1 MSGQSSKNEGPG
13 SAAFGRLRH
22 PHSGSSNGRVVPAA
36 YPPPVDSQKEFVKRG
51 LDSEDELI
59 EVGVAIVGGGTA
71 GLACANR
78 LLQLLGDDPET
89 MERLGEVPVAVI
101 EKAKTCG
108 GHNLS
113 GAVMRPGP
121 LQELF
126 PELTREQWRQEG
138 FAFGE
143 VKKESVYVLPSAKT
157 KIRIPPP
164 PPQHNHGNEVI
175 SVSALARYQQRVAEE
190 AGAYILTE
198 TAATQLIVEDGR
210 VVGVRSGDKGRGKDG
225 EPLSNFEPGT
235 DIKAQATVLAEGC
248 WGHITGAAIKE
259 FDLAAGREPQ
269 VWELGVKE
277 VWKVTKPLDRVI
289 HTLAGWP
296 LKISAK
302 YGQIGGSWIYPMK
315 NEKTGEDLVSI
326 GFIIDLDY
334 ADATTSAH
342 DLLQE
347 IKTHPLFKGILEGG
361 ERVAWGAKALP
372 AGGYWA
378 MPKLSMPGALL
389 VGDAAGIM
397 NLASLKGVHYAIKSG
412 MLAAESIY
420 AALKR
425 GDSSLESYEQV
436 VEDSII
442 GKDLWEQRNTRQ
454 PFQKGLIR
462 GGPLV
467 NLMIATKGRFPGGRW
482 ALHRNDAKPMFI
494 GKTKDSY
501 PKPDGKYTFDKLSSV
516 FITGN
521 ATRDDAPNHIR
532 VQKHV
537 PREVAETWRWMCPAG
552 VYEIP
557 EDGEGGNESGVV
569 DVIVNYTNCV
579 QCGAITA
586 KGGRLTTPEGGD
598 GPLYQIL

>member
-1 MSGQSSKNEGPG
+1 MSSHN
-13 SAAFGRLRH
+13 
-22 PHSGSSNGRVVPAA
+22 GSSNGKVVPAA
-36 YPPPVDSQKEFVKRG
+36 FPPPVDSQKEFVKRG
-51 LDSEDELI
+51 LDPEDELI

-78 LLQLLGDDPET
+78 LLQLLAEDPET

-108 GHNLS
+108 GHSLS

-126 PELTREQWRQEG
+126 KDMTREQWREEG

-143 VKKESVYVLPSAKT
+143 VTKESVYVLPNGKT
-157 KIRIPPP
+157 KLRIPPP

-175 SVSALARYQQRVAEE
+175 SVSAMARFQQRQAEE

-210 VVGVRSGDKGRGKDG
+210 VVGVRSGDKGRGRDS
-225 EPLSNFEPGT
+225 EPLGNFEPGT

-248 WGHITGAAIKE
+248 WGHVTGAAIKE
-259 FDLAAGREPQ
+259 FDLAKDREPQ

-296 LKISAK
+296 LKIQAS

-315 NEKTGEDLVSI
+315 DEKTGEDLVSI

-342 DLLQE
+342 DLLQQ
-347 IKTHPLFKGILEGG
+347 IKTHPLFKEILEGG
-361 ERVAWGAKALP
+361 ERIAWGAKALP

-378 MPKLSMPGALL
+378 MPKLSMPGAVL

-425 GDSSLESYEQV
+425 GESSFEAYEQV

-454 PFQKGLIR
+454 PFQKGLIK

-482 ALHRNDAKPMFI
+482 SLHRNDAKPMFI

-516 FITGN
+516 FITHN

-537 PREVAETWRWMCPAG
+537 PREIAETWRWMCPAG

-557 EDGEGGNESGVV
+557 EDAPADGDV

-586 KGGRLTTPEGGD
+586 KGGRLTVPEGGD

>member
-1 MSGQSSKNEGPG
+1 M
-13 SAAFGRLRH
+13 
-22 PHSGSSNGRVVPAA
+22 SSNGKVIPAA

-51 LDSEDELI
+51 LDAEDELI

-78 LLQLLGDDPET
+78 LLQLLGDDPEM
-89 MERLGEVPVAVI
+89 MERLGEVPVAVV

-113 GAVMRPGP
+113 GAVMRPEP

-126 PELTREQWRQEG
+126 PDVTREQWREAG

-143 VKKESVYVLPSAKT
+143 VKKESVYMLTGPKT
-157 KIRIPPP
+157 KLSVPVVAVPNFK
-164 PPQHNHGNEVI
+164 NHGNEVV
-175 SVSALARYQQRVAEE
+175 SVSALARYQQQQAEE
-190 AGAYILTE
+190 GGAYILTE
-198 TAATQLIVEDGR
+198 TSATQLIVDDGR

-225 EPLSNFEPGT
+225 EPLGNFEPGT

-248 WGHITGAAIKE
+248 WGHLTGAAIKE
-259 FDLAAGREPQ
+259 FDLAEGREPQ

-277 VWKVTKPLDRVI
+277 VWKVKKPLDRVI
-289 HTLAGWP
+289 HTFVQPWP
-296 LKISAK
+296 LKVSSK
-302 YGQIGGSWIYPMK
+302 YGQLGGTWIYPMK
-315 NEKTGEDLVSI
+315 NAKGEDLVSI
-326 GFIIDLDY
+326 GFVVDLNY
-334 ADATTSAH
+334 RDATTSAH
-342 DLLQE
+342 DLLQTF
-347 IKTHPLFKGILEGG
+347 KLHPLVKGILDGG

-372 AGGYWA
+372 GGGYWS

-389 VGDAAGIM
+389 VGDAAGM
-397 NLASLKGVHYAIKSG
+397 VDTAALKGVHHCIRSG

-425 GDSSLESYEQV
+425 GSSDLSDYEQA
-436 VEDSII
+436 VEQSSI
-442 GKDLWEQRNTRQ
+442 GKELYQVRNTRQ
-454 PFQKGLIR
+454 AFQKGFLV
-462 GGPLV
+462 GSALAGPSI
-467 NLMIATKGRFPGGRW
+467 MSKGKVPPGRQEW
-482 ALHRNDAKPMFI
+482 HRDDAEPMFV
-494 GKTKDSY
+494 GDTKERY

-537 PREVAETWRWMCPAG
+537 PREIAETWRWMCPAG

-557 EDGEGGNESGVV
+557 EDAPEKGPV

-598 GPLYQIL
+598 GPLYQIT

>member
-1 MSGQSSKNEGPG
+1 MSG
-13 SAAFGRLRH
+13 
-22 PHSGSSNGRVVPAA
+22 HSGSLNGKVAPAA
-36 YPPPVDSQKEFVKRG
+36 FPPPVDPQKEFVKRG
-51 LDSEDELI
+51 LDAEDELI

-78 LLQLLGDDPET
+78 LLQLLADDPET

-121 LQELF
+121 LEELF
-126 PELTREQWRQEG
+126 PDLTREQWREEG

-143 VKKESVYVLPSAKT
+143 VKKESVYVLPSSKT

-175 SVSALARYQQRVAEE
+175 SVSSLARFQQRQAEE
-190 AGAYILTE
+190 GGAYILTE
-198 TAATQLIVEDGR
+198 TSATQLIVQDGR

-225 EPLSNFEPGT
+225 EPLGNFEPGT

-259 FDLAAGREPQ
+259 FDLADGREPQ

-277 VWKVTKPLDRVI
+277 VWKVKKPLDRVI

-302 YGQIGGSWIYPMK
+302 YGQIGGSWIYPLK
-315 NEKTGEDLVSI
+315 DEKTGDDLVSI
-326 GFIIDLDY
+326 GFIVDLDY

-342 DLLQE
+342 DLLQQ
-347 IKTHPLFKGILEGG
+347 IKTHPLFKNILEGG

-378 MPKLSMPGALL
+378 MPKLSMPGAVL

-412 MLAAESIY
+412 ILAAESIY
-420 AALKR
+420 ASLKR
-425 GDSSLESYEQV
+425 GESSFEDYEQV

-494 GKTKDSY
+494 GKTKDRY

-532 VQKHV
+532 IQKHV
-537 PREVAETWRWMCPAG
+537 PREIAETWRWMCPAG

-557 EDGEGGNESGVV
+557 EDGEGGDESGPV

-586 KGGRLTTPEGGD
+586 KGGRLTVPEGGD

>member
-1 MSGQSSKNEGPG
+1 MSSHNG
-13 SAAFGRLRH
+13 SRNGKVAPAAF
-22 PHSGSSNGRVVPAA
+22 
-36 YPPPVDSQKEFVKRG
+36 PPPVDSQKEFVKRG
-51 LDSEDELI
+51 LDPEDELI
-59 EVGVAIVGGGTA
+59 EVGVAIIGGGTA

-89 MERLGEVPVAVI
+89 LERLGEVPVAVV

-113 GAVMRPGP
+113 GAVVRPGP

-126 PELTREQWRQEG
+126 PDVTREQWREEG

-143 VKKESVYVLPSAKT
+143 VTKESVYMLTGPKT
-157 KIRIPPP
+157 KLPVPIPAVPNFK
-164 PPQHNHGNEVI
+164 NHGNEVI
-175 SVSALARYQQRVAEE
+175 SVSALARFQQAKAEE

-198 TAATQLIVEDGR
+198 TAATQLVVEDGR

-225 EPLSNFEPGT
+225 EPLGNFEPGT
-235 DIKAQATVLAEGC
+235 DIKAHATVLAEGC
-248 WGHITGAAIKE
+248 WGHLTGAAIRE
-259 FDLAAGREPQ
+259 FDLAEGREPQ

-277 VWKVTKPLDRVI
+277 VWKVPKPLDRVI
-289 HTLAGWP
+289 HTFVQPWP
-296 LKISAK
+296 LKVAAK
-302 YGQIGGSWIYPMK
+302 YGQLGGTWMYPMK
-315 NEKTGEDLVSI
+315 NAKGEDLVSI
-326 GFIIDLDY
+326 GFVVDLNY
-334 ADATTSAH
+334 RDATTSAH
-342 DLLQE
+342 DLLQTF
-347 IKTHPLFKGILEGG
+347 KLHPLVKGILEGG
-361 ERVAWGAKALP
+361 ERIAWGAKALP
-372 AGGYWA
+372 GGGYWS
-378 MPKLSMPGALL
+378 MPKLSMPGAVI
-389 VGDAAGIM
+389 VGDAGGMVDTA
-397 NLASLKGVHYAIKSG
+397 ALKGVHHCIRSG

-425 GDSSLESYEQV
+425 GSSDLSDYESAVEKSTIGTELYQV
-436 VEDSII
+436 
-442 GKDLWEQRNTRQ
+442 RNTRQ
-454 PFQKGLIR
+454 AFQKGFLV
-462 GGPLV
+462 GSALAGPSI
-467 NLMIATKGRFPGGRW
+467 MSKGKVPPGRQEW
-482 ALHRNDAKPMFI
+482 HRDDAEPMFI
-494 GKTKDSY
+494 GNTKDRY

-532 VQKHV
+532 IQKHV

-557 EDGEGGNESGVV
+557 DDGEGGEQSGLV

>member
-1 MSGQSSKNEGPG
+1 MSHN
-13 SAAFGRLRH
+13 
-22 PHSGSSNGRVVPAA
+22 GSSNGRVVPAA
-36 YPPPVDSQKEFVKRG
+36 WPPPVDSQKEFVKRG
-51 LDSEDELI
+51 LDSEDEPI

-78 LLQLLGDDPET
+78 LLALLAEDPET
-89 MERLGEVPVAVI
+89 LERLGEVPVAVV

-108 GHNLS
+108 GHSLS

-121 LQELF
+121 LEELF
-126 PELTREQWRQEG
+126 PDLTREQWREEG

-143 VKKESVYVLPSAKT
+143 VKKEAIYVLPSGRT
-157 KIRIPPP
+157 KLRIPPP
-164 PPQHNHGNEVI
+164 PPQRNHGNEVV
-175 SVSALARYQQRVAEE
+175 SVSALARYQQRQAEE

-198 TAATQLIVEDGR
+198 TAATQLIVQDGR

-225 EPLSNFEPGT
+225 EPLGNFEPGT

-248 WGHITGAAIKE
+248 WGHITGAAIRE
-259 FDLAAGREPQ
+259 FGLAEGREPQ

-277 VWKVTKPLDRVI
+277 VWKVPKPLDRVI
-289 HTLAGWP
+289 HTIAGWP
-296 LKISAK
+296 LKISAS
-302 YGQIGGSWIYPMK
+302 YHQIGGSWIYPMK
-315 NEKTGEDLVSI
+315 DEKTGEDLVSI
-326 GFIIDLDY
+326 GFVLDLDY

-347 IKTHPLFKGILEGG
+347 FKTHPLVRGILDGG
-361 ERVAWGAKALP
+361 ERVAWGAKAIP

-378 MPKLSMPGALL
+378 MPKLSMPGAVL
-389 VGDAAGIM
+389 VGDAGGM
-397 NLASLKGVHYAIKSG
+397 VNLAALKGVHYAIKSG
-412 MLAAESIY
+412 MLAAEAIY
-420 AALKR
+420 AALAR
-425 GDSSLESYEQV
+425 GESSLESYEQA
-436 VEDSII
+436 VEDSIV
-442 GKDLWEQRNTRQ
+442 GRDLWEQRNTRQ
-454 PFQKGLIR
+454 PFEKGLIR
-462 GGPLV
+462 GGPLI

-482 ALHRNDAKPMFI
+482 ALHRNDVQPMFV

-532 VQKHV
+532 VRKHV
-537 PREVAETWRWMCPAG
+537 PRELAETWRWMCPAG

-557 EDGEGGNESGVV
+557 EDAPEHGEV

-598 GPLYQIL
+598 GPLYQIT

>member
-1 MSGQSSKNEGPG
+1 MSGHNG
-13 SAAFGRLRH
+13 SHNGKVAPAAF
-22 PHSGSSNGRVVPAA
+22 
-36 YPPPVDSQKEFVKRG
+36 PPPVDSQKEFVKRG
-51 LDSEDELI
+51 LDDEDELI
-59 EVGVAIVGGGTA
+59 EVGVAIVGGGTE

-78 LLQLLGDDPET
+78 LLQLLADDPET

-121 LQELF
+121 LEELF
-126 PELTREQWRQEG
+126 PDLSREDWRKEG

-143 VKKESVYVLPSAKT
+143 VKKESVYVLPSSKT

-175 SVSALARYQQRVAEE
+175 SVSSLARFQQRQAEE
-190 AGAYILTE
+190 GGAYILTE
-198 TAATQLIVEDGR
+198 TSATQLIVQDGR

-225 EPLSNFEPGT
+225 EPLGNFEPGT

-259 FDLAAGREPQ
+259 FDLAEGREPQ

-277 VWKVTKPLDRVI
+277 VWKVSKPLDRVI

-302 YGQIGGSWIYPMK
+302 YGQIGGSWIYPLK
-315 NEKTGEDLVSI
+315 DEKTGDDLVSI
-326 GFIIDLDY
+326 GFIVDLDY

-342 DLLQE
+342 DLLQQ
-347 IKTHPLFKGILEGG
+347 IKTHPLFKNILEGG

-378 MPKLSMPGALL
+378 MPKLSMPGAVL

-420 AALKR
+420 ASLKR
-425 GDSSLESYEQV
+425 GESSFEDYEQV

-454 PFQKGLIR
+454 PFQKGLIK

-482 ALHRNDAKPMFI
+482 PLHRNDARGMFI
-494 GKTKDSY
+494 GKTKDNY

-532 VQKHV
+532 IQKHV
-537 PREVAETWRWMCPAG
+537 PREIAETWKWMCPAG

-557 EDGEGGNESGVV
+557 EDGEGGDESGVV
-569 DVIVNYTNCV
+569 EVIVNYTNCV

-586 KGGRLTTPEGGD
+586 KGGRLTVPEGGD